1 MSSGLHDTL
10 DASRYEVETAP
21 DVVLWGPPGTGKTS
35 SLMDVLADEIAG
47 GVDPLHVGGYTYTT
61 AMAGEFADRARETIS
76 GDLDDSHHY
85 RTTHSECFRL
95 LELHSDDVV
104 DAQATAQFMDAH
116 GWETEAG
123 GVGPD
128 GELDDDSPW
137 ATNVHGDREAIG
149 DVLLKAR
156 TYCLNAGLPLDKW
169 RDIPAMTDEEYRL
182 LSDRDVSQF
191 NAEYEA
197 WKETEGL
204 VDFDDML
211 LNVVEE
217 GLTPHIDV
225 LIEDEY
231 QDKTPLQVEVYN
243 LWADAADTVYVA
255 GDPFQAIYGYAGT
268 DPAYFQSAYEMADGA
283 RVLDVSYRLGASTIE
298 AARRT
303 LSYGGYEMP
312 DVEPTGTAEVERIRS
327 SDLIPHLERHESD
340 ECMHLVR
347 ANWHRDAVAGKLTEA
362 GIPFRSD
369 TTRWTAKQLSLFNG
383 VCTVTET
390 LDGLSFG
397 ERPRFETLSNA
408 EAMRVGEALPGPA
421 FEFDGRKAEAVEALE
436 DGDVALGDVVD
447 LGALQQVMSGNP
459 FSGIKSRDSGSLV
472 GSAIGSAALRDRL
485 AAAFDSRDGARVE
498 GVDHRIDTIH
508 ASKGR
513 ESDVV
518 FLYDASLD
526 VIEADADRRNEA
538 RVWYV
543 GCSRARDHLYV
554 VSSEF
559 AKTRTAALPRRFE

>member
-1 MSSGLHDTL
+1 MSSQLHDTI
-10 DASRYEVETAP
+10 DASQYEVESSP
-21 DVVLWGPPGTGKTS
+21 DVVLWGPPGTGKTT
-35 SLMDVLADEIAG
+35 SLMDILEREIAE
-47 GVDPLHVGGYTYTT
+47 GVDPLDIGGYTYTT
-61 AMAGEFADRARETIS
+61 AMAGEFADRARETIA

-95 LELHSDDVV
+95 LDLHSDDVV
-104 DAQATAQFMDAH
+104 DGQATAHFMDAH
-116 GWETEAG
+116 GWETEREAAA
-123 GVGPD
+123 PD

-156 TYCLNAGLPLDKW
+156 TYCQNAGLPLDAW
-169 RDIPAMTDEEYRL
+169 RDIPALTDEEYRL
-182 LSDRDVSQF
+182 LNDRDVTEF
-191 NAEYEA
+191 NLEYER
-197 WKETEGL
+197 WKAKEGL

-217 GLTPHIDV
+217 GLTPPVSV
-225 LIEDEY
+225 LIEDEF

-243 LWADAADTVYVA
+243 LWAEAADTVYVA

-268 DPAYFQSAYEMADGA
+268 DPAYFQSAYEMADEA

-312 DVEPTGTAEVERIRS
+312 EVQPTGTAEVERIRS
-327 SDLIPHLERHESD
+327 SNLIEHLERHEDD

-347 ANWHRDAVAGKLTEA
+347 ANWHRDNVAGKLTEA

-383 VCTVTET
+383 VCTVKAE
-390 LDGLSFG
+390 LADLSFG
-397 ERPRFETLSNA
+397 ERPTFDALSNA
-408 EAMRVGEALPGPA
+408 EAFRVGEALPGPT
-421 FEFDGRKAEAVEALE
+421 FDYDGRKGEAVEALSE
-436 DGDVALGDVVD
+436 GDVTLGDVVD
-447 LGALQQVMSGNP
+447 LGALQQVMRGNP

-472 GSAIGSAALRDRL
+472 GSAIGSASLRDRL

-498 GVDHRIDTIH
+498 GVEHRIDTIH

-526 VIEADADRRNEA
+526 VIENDADRRNEA

-543 GCSRARDHLYV
+543 GATRAKKRLYV
-554 VSSEF
+554 VTSEF